1 MAAMADP
8 PAVGRRQ
15 VLAHRVVAHG
25 LDRATPIADELGVA
39 DLGLQDTP
47 AGSAAM
53 ALAARLPVTTTADRA
68 AATTVPGSWAVV
80 WGVRGAPH
88 AHRRRDLRA
97 LARAVWPVDDGD
109 AAARLGGAAP
119 QLAAAGVGPLEA
131 LRATAEALAV
141 VVTAPA
147 VKGDAS
153 TALTRT
159 APEACTAYCRSCG
172 VVHVQDQLMRLA
184 ALPAGL
190 DLERGTSP
198 PVLRPLA
205 RWPGVPD
212 RHEGGVALVD
222 AYLRVHGPAT
232 PGDVAAYLG
241 TTRRAVAPDWPAG
254 LAEVWV
260 DRRRAWLPEDRLD
273 DLLRAPEPDLVRL
286 LPRSDPWLLARDREL
301 VVPDPAHR
309 KALWPV
315 LGAPGGLLVGGEVA
329 GTWRSRTA
337 GRQLDVEVTPFG
349 RLPASARAAVEDEAE
364 LVAAARGAVAVRVR
378 FVRR

>member
-1 MAAMADP
+1 MADP
-8 PAVGRRQ
+8 PAVARRQ

-25 LDRATPIADELGVA
+25 LDRATTGAADLAVA

-53 ALAARLPVTTTADRA
+53 ALAARLPVATAADRA
-68 AATTVPGSWAVV
+68 SAATVPEGWAIV

-88 AHRRRDLRA
+88 VHRRRDLRT

-119 QLAAAGVGPLEA
+119 QLAAAGLGPIEA
-131 LRATAEALAV
+131 LRATAEALAAV
-141 VVTAPA
+141 VSAPA

-159 APEACTAYCRSCG
+159 APEACTVYCRSCG

-198 PVLRPLA
+198 PVLRPIA

-212 RHEGGVALVD
+212 RHQGGGALVE

-232 PGDVAAYLG
+232 SGDVAAYLG
-241 TTRRAVAPDWPAG
+241 TTRRAVVPDWPAG
-254 LAEVWV
+254 LAEVRV
-260 DRRRAWLPEDRLD
+260 DGRRAWLPEDCLD

-301 VVPDPAHR
+301 VVPDPARR

-315 LGAPGGLLVGGEVA
+315 LGAPGGLLVNGEVA
-329 GTWRSRTA
+329 GTWRTRAT
-337 GRQLDVEVTPFG
+337 GRRLDVDVTPFG
-349 RLPASARAAVEDEAE
+349 RLPASARAAVAGEAE
-364 LVAAARGAVAVRVR
+364 LVAAARGAAEVRVR